1 MRVKCIGAAPAV
13 LLLYRGGAEP
23 PTPLDPHST
32 MSTVR
37 PDNCQVVQVTP
48 TIPCGIRNCNKRS
61 VRTRALTRF
70 TDRKGRYCFYKCL
83 SFFSEGGV
91 CLLLPTKGAYLLGG
105 LPNKRGSASWRPPPS
120 GHCRGRYASYW
131 NAFFLFL
138 FVILGVGNVF
148 FFFGNCKCDDEVSG
162 FKGSYSSAKM
172 LIPKW
177 DSNTF
182 HLAKVKLK
190 T

>member
-13 LLLYRGGAEP
+13 LLLYRAEP
-23 PTPLDPHST
+23 PVFTPLDPHST

-61 VRTRALTRF
+61 VRTPALTRF

-105 LPNKRGSASWRPPPS
+105 LPNKRGSTSWRPPLRPLQRS
-120 GHCRGRYASYW
+120 VRILLECI
-131 NAFFLFL
+131 L
-138 FVILGVGNVF
+138 FVSFCYFGVCF

-177 DSNTF
+177 DSNIF
-182 HLAKVKLK
+182 HLAKVKQK